1 MIAES
6 KHQTGALRNA
16 VHDQLIQYFPQKQ
29 NNVGDTDGEN
39 AIIYGIECF
48 QILDNNLYNCRI
60 CLSPIS
66 NDQIYFI
73 NQEKTKIMKV
83 DLDNIANIT
92 FKQTFPNYDRFS
104 SYLNSNNFCQVLVDR
119 ESYDFAFKDKN
130 TLLLFVKGILRC
142 SKLNVEN
149 YNSHI
154 NISLVK
160 FNQNFNDELEDDELK
175 YFASHL
181 DINYSILKEQID
193 INKDN
198 TITTSELKAYLK
210 RKLSG
215 ETFKPIF
222 DKYAT
227 LQNRYNEKVMGP
239 IDLQKFFLEVQK
251 EEISYLEACQIII
264 EFNSFEN
271 QEKKSKVI
279 QNFEDILVRNKT
291 INTQEIESILSVQN
305 QKTNAVIK
313 ASDQLR
319 LYLTL
324 YEFNMM
330 LHSLLLTVYDKKKLD
345 QYLDL
350 DRPINDYYIKSTHN
364 TYLTSHQLTGKSS
377 TKMYSTSLL
386 YNFRLVELDCYNGD
400 GDDIIITHG
409 YTLVTDLYLEDI
421 LYELKDSAFINSDLP
436 VILSIEN
443 HLDERHQTIMA
454 NQLKKILG
462 DLYIFPYNVKPKFV
476 PTLRE
481 MKNKFLVKCS
491 GRKLWENQ
499 YIPRKPYQNNTNN
512 NNNNL
517 NLNSNQNKNSQIG
530 PPLRTSKSFI
540 EKKIIFLN
548 KKKFKLDVV
557 NQRHN
562 NTNRL
567 VKSIKTQNFNRTG
580 TEIEENITTSAL
592 ENIRGL
598 LGTKY
603 NKEKIN
609 KNYYKPWE
617 MITLKSTKVLK
628 LAEDLVGKRD
638 MMNLTQ
644 QCLIKVYPQSFDSSN
659 YNMIKCF
666 SCGIQA
672 CALNMQATEDD
683 FILYDKIFFK
693 QNQGLGYVVKPERFF
708 SSQNNY
714 YYDKPC
720 YYCHMEIISLIN
732 CSKLIE
738 NAKIKIDN
746 QGELVLKIY
755 SIGIKEDENN
765 PSFNCKLKDGTMF
778 PNFEKGFPTI
788 EYRVYDFDLSAIM
801 IKIKYKGKMVGRSC
815 IPYCIMKQ
823 GFRRIPIYDN
833 QCFNTEDVYMVGY
846 FNIQKI

>member
-6 KHQTGALRNA
+6 NHQTGALRNA
-16 VHDQLIQYFPQKQ
+16 VHDQLIQYFPQEQ
-29 NNVGDTDGEN
+29 SNIGDTDAEN

-160 FNQNFNDELEDDELK
+160 FNQNFNDEFEDDELK

-181 DINYSILKEQID
+181 GINYGILKEQID

-512 NNNNL
+512 NNNL

-530 PPLRTSKSFI
+530 QPLRTSKSFI

-592 ENIRGL
+592 ENVRGL

-644 QCLIKVYPQSFDSSN
+644 KCLIKVYPQSFDSSN

>member
-6 KHQTGALRNA
+6 NHQTGALRNA
-16 VHDQLIQYFPQKQ
+16 VHDQLIQIFPQEQ
-29 NNVGDTDGEN
+29 SNIGDTDAEN

-160 FNQNFNDELEDDELK
+160 FNQNFNDEFEDDELK

-181 DINYSILKEQID
+181 GINYGILKEQID

-512 NNNNL
+512 NNNL

-530 PPLRTSKSFI
+530 QPLRTSKSFI

-592 ENIRGL
+592 ENVRGL